1 MVTRILYENLILT
14 KCFKVQNVG
23 QKAKIGTNY
32 VGFKDSEWGKTDG
45 RRVFFVRKIKDG
57 VEQRRAKQTND
68 NISDSEQCLRT
79 FMQNISKD
87 INKSIN
93 YLNRR
98 IKQMEDIF

>member
-1 MVTRILYENLILT
+1 MSDRKRKLEQIMSDL
-14 KCFKVQNVG
+14 
-23 QKAKIGTNY
+23 
-32 VGFKDSEWGKTDG
+32 KTVSGEKTEG
-45 RRVFFVRKIKDG
+45 RRVFFVGKIKDG

-93 YLNRR
+93 CLNRR